1 MASNFAAD
9 AAPPPSATGAVL
21 LASEP
26 VPEGTHEVSGVD
38 FDRFKG
44 RDITATELVENM
56 VHMGFQG
63 SAVAEGARIM
73 NDMVGGLWGG
83 SMSRNDANVVSP
95 SVHTVTPRP
104 ARRPPSFWGTLRI

>member
-1 MASNFAAD
+1 MASTSAAD
-9 AAPPPSATGAVL
+9 AAPPASATGAVL

-73 NDMVGGLWGG
+73 NDMVGGLWD
-83 SMSRNDANVVSP
+83 SMSGNDANVVSA
-95 SVHTVTPRP
+95 SAHTVTPRP
-104 ARRPPSFWGTLRI
+104 ARRPPSFWDTLRI